1 MKINKIQE
9 QKRTRR
15 TLWWKIPLG
24 LLLVVFVGLVVVVMN
39 VNSIAQSQANQALE
53 KFLSTGGALDNIDV
67 EVMTGRI
74 KFSGLVINQ
83 PQGYGTDPF
92 LSLDTFELDIDPLT
106 LVSDEIIIEKLALAG
121 VSLTLVRD
129 KQGQFSFGKLISS
142 SGDISNPQSAEESKE
157 ESQLLIP
164 AIRVNSIHLENIS
177 IRLLDQLTGE
187 QWSASL
193 RIDLDVN
200 DLQLKDLLDLDI
212 LVGKINL
219 ALSEIEID
227 QPPGFGTD
235 KLAHLEN
242 FTVMVDKLDL
252 ASANHILKQVSL
264 QGLDISMIVQ
274 EDGLSNFQKLNS
286 SLFGV
291 GETPRENT
299 ASVAP
304 KSVPPTVLFEQI
316 QVENGSFTY
325 RNETLTDDGL
335 VFLFNDIEMKAEQ
348 LRLYDDKVDS
358 APAAVSL
365 SFELDQPEEL
375 PTAYFGG
382 IATLGP
388 VGDGIPMVNGQVRLA
403 GLKLDT
409 FGSLVSRKV
418 RTSLGASGL
427 DAGLALAL
435 DVDTIKMEAAIL
447 TDRNIH
453 YDAIKVQGDLDTPN
467 VEVAAFMAGFGR
479 ITGGVFN
486 LGKDGL
492 HAGVGIA
499 KEGLG
504 LTKDV
509 GSGVFKIG
517 KNLEQNLFKTGMGLI
532 TLDKQ
537 RLGEGL
543 DSATRGTAGLTVGS
557 VQGAGGH
564 TTGGLKGFFSN
575 LTGRSSLQAWDKG
588 IPARYQEV
596 MEQAQAE
603 LAGMPYPPV
612 TD

>member
-1 MKINKIQE
+1 MKKNKIQE

-24 LLLVVFVGLVVVVMN
+24 LLLVVFVALVVVVMN
-39 VNSIAQSQANQALE
+39 VNSIAHSQANQALE
-53 KFLSTGGALDNIDV
+53 NFLSTGGVLDDIDV
-67 EVMTGRI
+67 EVMSGRI
-74 KFSGLVINQ
+74 KLSGLVINQ
-83 PQGYGTDPF
+83 PQGYGADPF
-92 LSLDTFELDIDPLT
+92 LSLDTLELDIDPLT
-106 LVSDEIIIEKLALAG
+106 LVSDEIIIEKLTLAG
-121 VSLTLVRD
+121 ASLTLVRD

-219 ALSEIEID
+219 ALSEIEVD

-235 KLAHLEN
+235 KLARLEN
-242 FTVMVDKLDL
+242 FTLLVDKLDL
-252 ASANHILKQVSL
+252 ASADYIIKQVLL
-264 QGLDISMIVQ
+264 QGLDISMIVH
-274 EDGLSNFQKLNS
+274 EDGVSNFQKLNS

-291 GETPRENT
+291 EEPPSENT
-299 ASVAP
+299 ASVATE
-304 KSVPPTVLFEQI
+304 SVPPTVLFEQI
-316 QVENGSFTY
+316 QVQNGSFTY
-325 RNETLTDDGL
+325 RDETLTDDGL
-335 VFLFNDIEMKAEQ
+335 VFPFNHIEMKATQ
-348 LRLYDDKVDS
+348 LRLYDDNT
-358 APAAVSL
+358 AATPAAISM
-365 SFELDQPEEL
+365 SFKLDQPDEL
-375 PTAYFGG
+375 ATAYFGSVV
-382 IATLGP
+382 TLGP
-388 VGDGIPMVNGQVRLA
+388 VGDGVPMINGQVRLA

-453 YDAIKVQGDLDTPN
+453 YDALKMQGDLDSPS

-486 LGKDGL
+486 LGKGSL
-492 HAGVGIA
+492 HAGVGVA

-509 GSGVFKIG
+509 GAGAFKIG
-517 KNLEQNLFKTGMGLI
+517 KNLEENLFKTGMGLI
-532 TLDKQ
+532 TFDKQ

-543 DSATRGTAGLTVGS
+543 DSATRGTASLTAGS

-564 TTGGLKGFFSN
+564 TTGGLKGLFSN
-575 LTGRSSLQAWDKG
+575 LTGKTALQAWDKG
-588 IPARYQEV
+588 IPVRYQAA
-596 MEQAQAE
+596 MEQAQEE